1 MLGTHVWGSG
11 CREAEG
17 AGEREGPG
25 RCAQA
30 SALRWLAVA
39 KRAGVNR
46 AVFSTLPQRERTD
59 TCYRGGG
66 GGEKQ
71 ETQLI
76 LSQFC
81 KKLTCICKYV

>member
-46 AVFSTLPQRERTD
+46 AECFPPFHSVKELIHATGAGA
-59 TCYRGGG
+59 GGRN
-66 GGEKQ
+66 
-71 ETQLI
+71 
-76 LSQFC
+76 
-81 KKLTCICKYV
+81 KKHSLYYPNFVKN